1 MSLNFTA
8 TESRTGDVAG
18 AFAAAME
25 SANSLAQQAGE
36 YDAQTKQLTAQIS
49 QMANQIDIMRQAY
62 QEVCDET
69 AKFESLHERAKSRLA
84 DVQRTTS
91 RYLQVKNPVVAS
103 DGFTYDREV
112 IERYFKDC
120 LNNGEDPTSQQN
132 KSKLDPTQ
140 LIPNQSLKKLLEL
153 LDSIKPDESE
163 VAAGAAASRG
173 AAIPHHTAIMRDPSI
188 VESRGPSSAAA
199 TSANGGRLHPCL
211 RVFGQCNY
219 GDNCTFAHYPYDAC
233 LSYIK
238 GKCRF
243 GSQCH
248 EQHVNL
254 KDYERA
260 RPAVHRH

>member
-1 MSLNFTA
+1 MNVNFHA
-8 TESRTGDVAG
+8 SENRSVDVVA
-18 AFAAAME
+18 AFSSAME
-25 SANSLAQQAGE
+25 SANSITQQAADYE
-36 YDAQTKQLTAQIS
+36 AQTKQLTAQIAA
-49 QMANQIDIMRQAY
+49 MAAHVDTMRQAY
-62 QEVCDET
+62 QDVCDET
-69 AKFESLHERAKSRLA
+69 TKFEALHERAKSRLA

-120 LNNGEDPTSQQN
+120 LNNGEEPTSQQN
-132 KSKLDPTQ
+132 KTKLDPTQ
-140 LIPNQSLKKLLEL
+140 LIPNMSLKKLLEL
-153 LDSIKPDESE
+153 LDAIKPDESE
-163 VAAGAAASRG
+163 VAPRAGGVAHNTNVHAVAPDGR
-173 AAIPHHTAIMRDPSI
+173 TA
-188 VESRGPSSAAA
+188 VASSAAP
-199 TSANGGRLHPCL
+199 TPNGGRLHPCL

-254 KDYERA
+254 KDYERP
-260 RPAVHRH
+260 RPSGHRH